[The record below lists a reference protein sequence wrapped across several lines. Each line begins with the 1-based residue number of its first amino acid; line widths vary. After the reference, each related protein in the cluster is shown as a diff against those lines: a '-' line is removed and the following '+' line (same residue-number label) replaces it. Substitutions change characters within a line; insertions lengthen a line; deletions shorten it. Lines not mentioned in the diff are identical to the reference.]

1 MGHEQ
6 LREWLRRQ
14 PFRPFRIQVTGG
26 QSYDV
31 AGPEWMMV
39 TPRTTAV
46 GVPGQAGDGEVVIL
60 IDNSHIATLEPLPVA
75 AGPTGGPGS
84 NGTPG

>member
-6 LREWLRRQ
+6 LREWLRRT
-14 PFRPFRIQVTGG
+14 PFRPFRIQVSGG
-26 QSYDV
+26 PSYDV
-31 AGPEWMMV
+31 AGPDWMMV

-60 IDNSHIATLEPLPVA
+60 IDNSHITTLEPLPA
-75 AGPTGGPGS
+75 APTPAGS